1 MRKSSAPTVRELE
14 IVPRAPW
21 LLPLVA
27 VLAGCTG
34 LGSAKPYRPQ
44 SPPEFRTAAASIMG
58 KDVNNSFPD
67 DPDNPNPRIRL
78 QPSPGKAPLI
88 GNRPV
93 EVLAS
98 NNKSGAYV
106 AFTGQ
111 VPVTQFF
118 QVLRRADC
126 NDWVYLQPIAP
137 FVDYYTSGDYT
148 GDKATLKC
156 LSKVHERYRSKT
168 DERLTGSDGVVFDAQ
183 SAKFTDRDDSA
194 YGPRKIHMDGWAVKF
209 VEPTAAD
216 IEARINA
223 KPLSPIEIVQFKT
236 AAYWVAKHRVA
247 AFAPA
252 LRKALPLASPFAAL
266 NSWGET
272 EHAALRALVIAE
284 PADASIDPYV
294 QILEAGIA
302 KMLVPGSQY
311 AVSGLKV
318 GNAPFL
324 AANVLVCRNEPGTAE
339 FLERVMLNATI
350 YQHKMAAV
358 KALVAM
364 GKSDVVGKS
373 LTDGKLGNIST
384 KVSDLLAGR
393 DPFPFTCPMAPPN
406 G

>member
-1 MRKSSAPTVRELE
+1 MRKLSAPTVRELD
-14 IVPRAPW
+14 IVPRATW
-21 LLPLVA
+21 LAPLLA
-27 VLAGCTG
+27 ILAGCSG

-58 KDVNNSFPD
+58 KDVNNSVPD

-98 NNKSGAYV
+98 SNKSGAYV

-126 NDWVYLQPIAP
+126 DDWVFLQPITP

-156 LSKVHERYRSKT
+156 LSKVHERFRDKT
-168 DERLTGSDGVVFDAQ
+168 DERLAGSDGVVFDAQ
-183 SAKFTDRDDSA
+183 SAKFIDRDDSA
-194 YGPRKIHMDGWAVKF
+194 YGPRKIHMDGWSIRF
-209 VEPTAAD
+209 VEPTSAD
-216 IEARINA
+216 IEARLNSN
-223 KPLSPIEIVQFKT
+223 PLTAIDAVQFKT
-236 AAYWVAKHRVA
+236 AAYWVEKHRAA

-252 LRKALPLASPFAAL
+252 LRKVLPLASPFATL
-266 NSWGET
+266 NSWSET
-272 EHAALRALVIAE
+272 EHSALRALVMVE
-284 PADASIDPYV
+284 PADASIDPYM

-302 KMLVPGSQY
+302 QMLVPGSQY

-318 GNAPFL
+318 GYAPFL
-324 AANVLVCRNEPGTAE
+324 AANVLACRNEPGTVE
-339 FLERVMLNATI
+339 FLERVMLNATV

-358 KALVAM
+358 KALVALGM
-364 GKSDVVGKS
+364 ANMVSKS
-373 LTDGKLGNIST
+373 LADGKLGNISI
-384 KVSDLLAGR
+384 KVGDLLAGR
-393 DPFPFTCPMAPPN
+393 DPFPFTCPLAPPN

>member
-1 MRKSSAPTVRELE
+1 MRKSPAPTFREFE
-14 IVPRAPW
+14 IVPRATW
-21 LLPLVA
+21 LLPLAA
-27 VLAGCTG
+27 VLASCTG

-58 KDVNNSFPD
+58 KDVNNSVPD

-111 VPVTQFF
+111 VPVTQYFR
-118 QVLRRADC
+118 VLHRADC
-126 NDWVYLQPIAP
+126 DDWVYLQPIAP

-156 LSKVHERYRSKT
+156 LSKVHERFRDKA
-168 DERLTGSDGVVFDAQ
+168 DERLAGSDGVVFDAQ

-194 YGPRKIHMDGWAVKF
+194 YGPRKIHMDGWAIKF
-209 VEPTAAD
+209 VEPTSAD
-216 IEARINA
+216 IEARLNA
-223 KPLSPIEIVQFKT
+223 KSLSPIDIVQFKS
-236 AAYWVAKHRVA
+236 AAYWVEKHRVA
-247 AFAPA
+247 AFTPA
-252 LRKALPLASPFAAL
+252 LRKVLPLESPFSAL

-272 EHAALRALVIAE
+272 EHAALRALVMAE
-284 PADASIDPYV
+284 PANASIDPYV
-294 QILEAGIA
+294 HILEAGIA

-311 AVSGLKV
+311 AVSGQKV
-318 GNAPFL
+318 GYAPFL
-324 AANVLVCRNEPGTAE
+324 AANVLVCRNRPGTTE
-339 FLERVMLNATI
+339 MLERVMLNATI
-350 YQHKMAAV
+350 IQHKMAAV
-358 KALVAM
+358 RALIAL
-364 GKSDVVGKS
+364 GESDVVSKS
-373 LTDGKLGNIST
+373 LADGKLGIISS
-384 KVSDLLAGR
+384 KARDLLAGH
-393 DPFPFTCPMAPPN
+393 DHLPFTCPMMLPN